1 MGLSYGI
8 NNAKGK
14 VSLNDSL
21 EILEYAFDNGIDTL
35 DSAESYGNA
44 HEVIGIFHELNP
56 DKIFK
61 VITKLPNQVNNDV
74 VKKVD
79 GYLKELNVNQLDTL
93 MFHSYA
99 SYEDNVGEFEIL
111 KRLKLNK
118 KIKTIGVSVYTN
130 DEIENVLLNEDVD
143 IIQLPFNIFDNINLR
158 KDMLEKAKSK
168 GKIIHTRSALLQGLF
183 FKDKDDLNINVQN
196 LKKQLT
202 HLSSIS
208 KRDSAS
214 ISELALSYCLKQKTI
229 DNVLIGV
236 DSLKQLVDNLDVVN
250 YNLKQKTL
258 DSINTITVKNLD
270 FINPSLWK

>member
-93 MFHSYA
+93 MLHA
-99 SYEDNVGEFEIL
+99 SSN
-111 KRLKLNK
+111 
-118 KIKTIGVSVYTN
+118 SQ
-130 DEIENVLLNEDVD
+130 LLHL
-143 IIQLPFNIFDNINLR
+143 II
-158 KDMLEKAKSK
+158 
-168 GKIIHTRSALLQGLF
+168 
-183 FKDKDDLNINVQN
+183 
-196 LKKQLT
+196 
-202 HLSSIS
+202 
-208 KRDSAS
+208 AS
-214 ISELALSYCLKQKTI
+214 
-229 DNVLIGV
+229 
-236 DSLKQLVDNLDVVN
+236 
-250 YNLKQKTL
+250 
-258 DSINTITVKNLD
+258 
-270 FINPSLWK
+270 